1 MVLLKNRHSTKCA
14 LLTLCTLLMLG
25 CAFMA
30 QARPLTPEERQQ
42 RDVNPFPNEIPTTD
56 SDSKASCYKQIVET
70 FENGTQSRTVNSNE
84 CCDGYTGENCD
95 EKKPVPS
102 SEVEFDPVDPC
113 KNLECRGVEGA
124 QCVTISK
131 CDERWPVFLMNDG
144 SLAECTNGQP
154 VNITKLTCMEQ
165 CAVDPCAGQTCAM
178 HPDAFCVHTACHC
191 NEPMWLLDTGVQVDC
206 DTGELLSPE
215 EAKSRRRRKRQAA
228 TSTPPPASTCL

>member
-1 MVLLKNRHSTKCA
+1 MVLLKNRYGTKCA
-14 LLTLCTLLMLG
+14 LPVLRTLLVLG
-25 CAFMA
+25 CAIMA

-56 SDSKASCYKQIVET
+56 DDSKVSCYKQIVET
-70 FENGTQSRTVNSNE
+70 FENGTQSRTVNSDE
-84 CCDGYTGENCD
+84 CCDGYTGKNCD

-113 KNLECRGVEGA
+113 KNLECRGVEDA

-131 CDERWPVFLMNDG
+131 CEERWPVFLMTDG

-154 VNITKLTCMEQ
+154 VNITKLTCMER

-178 HPDAFCVHTACHC
+178 HPDAFCIHTACHC

-228 TSTPPPASTCL
+228 ANIPASACS